1 MVATRMQAEGARRVL
16 GECVLFRDLDP
27 EERNILF
34 ARVRVRSYAAGETI
48 FLMGSAADSLLAV
61 VSGSVRISVP
71 SPDGKEIVLAT
82 IQPME
87 VFGEIALLDGQKRT
101 ADAMAIGVCT
111 LAVLER
117 HDVLAFLKDNP
128 KFWPKLVEVLCARL
142 RNADQHIAD
151 LAFTELPTRLAKTL
165 LRLASVDGVE
175 TNGRMLQVQ
184 LSQRELGNI
193 CGASRESIN
202 KCLGGWQRYGVVQIE
217 EGVITI
223 TNRIALAE
231 LANLAYAKGQDAANE
246 H

>member
-1 MVATRMQAEGARRVL
+1 MVATRMQAEDARRVL

-27 EERNILF
+27 EERSILF
-34 ARVRVRSYAAGETI
+34 ARVRVRSYAAGETV
-48 FLMGSAADSLLAV
+48 FLMGSAADSLMAV

-128 KFWPKLVEVLCARL
+128 KVWRKLVEVLCARL
-142 RNADQHIAD
+142 RNADRHIAE
-151 LAFTELPTRLAKTL
+151 LAFLELPTRLAKRL
-165 LRLASVDGVE
+165 LRLASAEGAE

-184 LSQRELGNI
+184 LSQRELGKI
-193 CGASRESIN
+193 CGTSRESIN
-202 KCLGGWQRYGVVQIE
+202 KYLGIWQRRGIVRIE
-217 EGVITI
+217 EGVITV
-223 TNRIALAE
+223 TNRIALEE
-231 LANLAYAKGQDAANE
+231 LANRA
-246 H
+246 